1 MISNATPIICLSR
14 INQLSLLKL
23 IFKSVIIPSSVG
35 KEVLIEDKP
44 GYSGIVNAI
53 KEGWLKVA
61 EPRSKTDYG
70 IGAGENAA
78 INLARERKDT
88 LILDDA
94 FAIKVTKAFDIPII
108 RTTTVIFIALQKK
121 IVTRNQAINIL
132 NQLIENGYYI
142 SPREYSILLTRL
154 KE

>member
-14 INQLSLLKL
+14 INQLRLLKL
-23 IFKSVIIPSSVG
+23 IFKSVIIPSSVR
-35 KEVLIEDKP
+35 KEVLIEGKP

-61 EPRSKTDYG
+61 EPINKIDYG

-78 INLARERKDT
+78 INIARERKDT

-94 FAIKVTKAFDIPII
+94 FAIKAAKAFDVPII
-108 RTTTVIFIALQKK
+108 RTTTVVFIALQKK
-121 IVTRNQAINIL
+121 VISRDEAISIL

-142 SPREYSILLTRL
+142 SPKEYSVLLTKL
-154 KE
+154 KG